1 VEIAAS
7 AAIIIIIAST
17 LLPSVVNSRVLGTN
31 IARETSIND
40 SLVATDVVN
49 TDDTDSNRLDAMQ
62 EARDALEASRAA
74 RKAAIDEARAEFR
87 AARKA
92 AIDEARAEFRENLT
106 AIRDAQKR
114 RILEHLGDRLEQI
127 NERWTG
133 HFDNVLARLSEIL
146 VKIGTRADKLEVDG
160 RDVASVRDAITDAEA
175 AIDTAQDLVNSQ
187 AGNSYIIDITDEEN
201 LKDDVK
207 SVRDKLHEDLTAA
220 RSAVKTAREAV
231 HNAFQALK
239 DVRSQEDSENGGIN
253 GG

>member
-1 VEIAAS
+1 MEIAAS

-62 EARDALEASRAA
+62 EARDALEAS
-74 RKAAIDEARAEFR
+74 R